1 VVLLL
6 SLLIRKTWVVF
17 VYAIAIASESI
28 IIEYLTTSLLQF
40 SPIVLASISITL
52 AGTVLLLV
60 AAFVYKKEKELSV
73 LFSKSWKHLILASV
87 SLSSGIF
94 TWYDSISR
102 IGASKELLIAG
113 PLEIVIIVF
122 FARLF
127 LSERLNRFHTI
138 GIIMA
143 LAGFLMAVASDANI
157 HRADSVAGTLPI
169 TAMPTIM
176 TFGDIEAILSAFG
189 FAIGVLFLSK
199 LVLEYSSISVA
210 GGTMFSSGLILV
222 SIMLLGLL
230 FYDFDHTILASNEFS
245 LPRQPLLVSVTTL
258 FLFSL
263 ISFVGSLS
271 YSAGLSKIG
280 PSITATVGS
289 SSILITILVQIVL
302 KEFGIA
308 GHLPENL
315 LLAILGG
322 ITGFLGICIIHI
334 PDYSLSA
341 AKEE

>member
-1 VVLLL
+1 L

-17 VYAIAIASESI
+17 IYAIAIALESI
-28 IIEYLTTSLLQF
+28 IIENLTTSFLQI
-40 SPIVLASISITL
+40 SPIVLASISIIL
-52 AGTVLLLV
+52 AGTLLLLV
-60 AAFVYKKEKELSV
+60 AVFAYKKEKELSV
-73 LFSKSWKHLILASV
+73 LFSKSWKRLILASI
-87 SLSSGIF
+87 SLSAGIF

-113 PLEIVIIVF
+113 PLEIVIIVL

-127 LSERLNRFHTI
+127 LNERLNRFQAI

-157 HRADSVAGTLPI
+157 HRADPVGSTLP
-169 TAMPTIM
+169 TATTMPTIM

-199 LVLEYSSISVA
+199 LVLEYSSIIVA

-222 SIMLLGLL
+222 VIMILGLL
-230 FYDFDHTILASNEFS
+230 FYDFDHTILGSNEFS
-245 LPRQPLLVSVTTL
+245 LPRQPLLVSVSTL

-271 YSAGLSKIG
+271 YSTGLSKVG
-280 PSITATVGS
+280 ASLTATVGS
-289 SSILITILVQIVL
+289 SSILITILVQIAL

-322 ITGFLGICIIHI
+322 VTGFLGICIIHV
-334 PDYSLSA
+334 PDYSLNSA
-341 AKEE
+341 KDE

>member
-1 VVLLL
+1 
-6 SLLIRKTWVVF
+6 
-17 VYAIAIASESI
+17 
-28 IIEYLTTSLLQF
+28 
-40 SPIVLASISITL
+40 VLASISITL
-52 AGTVLLLV
+52 AGAILLLV
-60 AAFVYKKEKELSV
+60 AVFVYKKEKELSIF
-73 LFSKSWKHLILASV
+73 FSKSWKRLVLASV
-87 SLSSGIF
+87 SLSGGIF

-113 PLEIVIIVF
+113 PLEIVIIVL

-127 LSERLNRFHTI
+127 LKERLNRFHNI

-143 LAGFLMAVASDANI
+143 LAGFLMAIASDTNVHPAGP
-157 HRADSVAGTLPI
+157 VAGALP
-169 TAMPTIM
+169 TTTMPTIM

-189 FAIGVLFLSK
+189 FAIGVLFVSK
-199 LVLEYSSISVA
+199 LVLDYSSISVA

-222 SIMLLGLL
+222 SIMIIGLL
-230 FYDFDHTILASNEFS
+230 FYDFDHTTLASNEFS

-271 YSAGLSKIG
+271 YSTGLSKIG
-280 PSITATVGS
+280 ASLTATVGS
-289 SSILITILVQIVL
+289 SSILITVLVQIIL
-302 KEFGIA
+302 KELGIA

-322 ITGFLGICIIHI
+322 VTGFLGICIIHI
-334 PDYSLSA
+334 PDYSLNS